1 MIANA
6 VYIIPPFPIFQNKSL
21 PFLENFNDEDKITLY
36 SNLYL
41 NLIENFSKDS
51 SKFTLFCIFDRSDKE
66 FLPSDFDSKGI
77 NKEFIDI
84 SDLKTTFAKLSE
96 KHFLKYKNNILIR
109 SNVMGINSNDT
120 DRLFNLLTIDDEAL
134 VVSKTENNII
144 SLLGFNNYT
153 EVIFNNLIKSEFNY
167 ERFLYHLNPIS
178 HFIQIVNETLMIHDL
193 DDFKKLYQYLSQKK
207 SIEYCSQEMH
217 ERFTNLFI
225 EYKDLLK

>member
-1 MIANA
+1 
-6 VYIIPPFPIFQNKSL
+6 
-21 PFLENFNDEDKITLY
+21 
-36 SNLYL
+36 
-41 NLIENFSKDS
+41 
-51 SKFTLFCIFDRSDKE
+51 
-66 FLPSDFDSKGI
+66 
-77 NKEFIDI
+77 
-84 SDLKTTFAKLSE
+84 
-96 KHFLKYKNNILIR
+96 
-109 SNVMGINSNDT
+109 MGINSNDT